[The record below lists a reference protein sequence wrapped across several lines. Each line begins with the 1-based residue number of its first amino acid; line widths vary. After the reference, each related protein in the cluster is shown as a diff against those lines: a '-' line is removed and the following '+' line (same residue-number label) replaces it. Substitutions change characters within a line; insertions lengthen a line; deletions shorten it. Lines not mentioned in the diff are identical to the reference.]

1 MINNIAPLVSMIW
14 DIKEKGDR
22 LRKKLLSIDQRVS

>member
-1 MINNIAPLVSMIW
+1 MINNIDPLVSMLW
-14 DIKEKGDR
+14 DIKGKEDR